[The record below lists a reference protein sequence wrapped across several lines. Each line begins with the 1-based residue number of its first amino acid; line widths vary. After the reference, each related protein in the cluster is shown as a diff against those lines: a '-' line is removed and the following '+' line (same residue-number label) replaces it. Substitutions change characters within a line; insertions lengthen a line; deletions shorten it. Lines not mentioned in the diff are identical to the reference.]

1 MHTTSKH
8 LPPTDCLHL
17 QATDDYR
24 PLHSATVSRITR
36 PIGLRPPRLT
46 QFDPFLYN
54 SNVPIVED
62 YRHIHSISNR
72 SEINN
77 AMKTSRIYI
86 DSDDEYESGEYE
98 AEDSDIDY
106 EEDSDFGHDGPAI
119 SADESSD
126 SDDHDFIVH
135 SDDGD
140 DADSVFKGN
149 DDSSD
154 SASDTSAD
162 SEYCSDRSD
171 VSTGDADDV
180 SDGDA
185 ENPARISAT
194 IIEMQRK

>member
-8 LPPTDCLHL
+8 LPPTDWLYS

-24 PLHSATVSRITR
+24 PLHPATLSRTTR

-77 AMKTSRIYI
+77 AMKKCRMYI
-86 DSDDEYESGEYE
+86 DSEEEFESGENE

-106 EEDSDFGHDGPAI
+106 EEDSDFGYDGPAV

-140 DADSVFKGN
+140 DADSVFKTN

-171 VSTGDADDV
+171 VSTEDTDDV
-180 SDGDA
+180 SDGEA
-185 ENPARISAT
+185 ENLAQGSAIT
-194 IIEMQRK
+194 IDMQRK